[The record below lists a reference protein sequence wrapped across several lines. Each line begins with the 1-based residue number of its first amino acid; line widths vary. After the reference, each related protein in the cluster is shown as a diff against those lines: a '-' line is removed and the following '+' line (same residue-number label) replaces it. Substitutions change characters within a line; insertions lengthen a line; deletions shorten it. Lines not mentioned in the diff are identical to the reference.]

1 MFQLA
6 AYGALV
12 SVPIVV
18 QVEPPAGARW
28 KTTCW
33 TAVDGSEALAPSE
46 TVPASGVPGSVSV
59 TDGSSVSTLAVAV
72 TPVDV
77 LPTRSEIVNVYR

>member
-6 AYGALV
+6 VYGAEV

-18 QVEPPAGARW
+18 QVEPPAGARS

-33 TAVDGSEALAPSE
+33 IAVEESEALAPSE
-46 TVPASGVPGSVSV
+46 TTPASGEPGLVSV
-59 TDGSSVSTLAVAV
+59 TDGLSVSTFAVAV
-72 TPVDV
+72 TAVDL
-77 LPTRSEIVNVYR
+77 LPALSLIVKL